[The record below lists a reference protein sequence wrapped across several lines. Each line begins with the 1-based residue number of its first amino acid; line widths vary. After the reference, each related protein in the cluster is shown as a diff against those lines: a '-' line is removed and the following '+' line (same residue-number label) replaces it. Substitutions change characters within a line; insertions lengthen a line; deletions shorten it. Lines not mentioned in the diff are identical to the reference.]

1 MTAPLVSPDH
11 REVYHLIGPASSVF
25 IPVLIL
31 FLAVWLILSILLWL
45 TRKPGPLQTI
55 LWTGLFVVLPYVTL
69 RDVLTL
75 TGHRPPHWNYVLM
88 LSASTVLLLIVALRS
103 RVEFASFF
111 NSAKEFTTVVLG
123 FVSLS
128 GILFLYQL
136 LWFGWKARGL
146 NAPIELHQRQ
156 LATVSAPTA
165 PRIIWVLLDELSYR
179 QVYEHRFGGLELPA
193 FDRLASEST
202 VFTHAV
208 AAGDATEVAVSS
220 LLAGVPVD
228 QVRASADGK
237 QLFLHESS
245 QRRWELFDPRQ
256 SVFADA
262 VNRGYSTSVA
272 GWFNPYCRILPQVLD
287 RCFWTN
293 HLQLP
298 GGIYPKQTIAWN
310 TTQFVRRLLSY
321 LAGVSPKSSLTQ
333 ERQFHQ
339 LDYRELVAEAD
350 AMLNDP
356 SANFIFL
363 HLPVPHPPGIYNR
376 RQHDFAMTVGSSY
389 IDNLALADQ
398 YLAHVRG
405 VLEKRG
411 DWDSSTVLVM
421 GDHSWRTTA
430 IWSRSPYWT
439 TEDTAASEG
448 GVFDDR
454 PAYIVKL
461 PYQHE
466 AARVDEPFQAWRTRS
481 MINEIFSGRL
491 QTASDLAA
499 WAWQQH

>member
-1 MTAPLVSPDH
+1 
-11 REVYHLIGPASSVF
+11 
-25 IPVLIL
+25 
-31 FLAVWLILSILLWL
+31 
-45 TRKPGPLQTI
+45 
-55 LWTGLFVVLPYVTL
+55 
-69 RDVLTL
+69 
-75 TGHRPPHWNYVLM
+75 
-88 LSASTVLLLIVALRS
+88 
-103 RVEFASFF
+103 
-111 NSAKEFTTVVLG
+111 
-123 FVSLS
+123 
-128 GILFLYQL
+128 
-136 LWFGWKARGL
+136 
-146 NAPIELHQRQ
+146 
-156 LATVSAPTA
+156 
-165 PRIIWVLLDELSYR
+165 
-179 QVYEHRFGGLELPA
+179 
-193 FDRLASEST
+193 
-202 VFTHAV
+202 
-208 AAGDATEVAVSS
+208 
-220 LLAGVPVD
+220 
-228 QVRASADGK
+228 
-237 QLFLHESS
+237 
-245 QRRWELFDPRQ
+245 
-256 SVFADA
+256 
-262 VNRGYSTSVA
+262 
-272 GWFNPYCRILPQVLD
+272 
-287 RCFWTN
+287 
-293 HLQLP
+293 
-298 GGIYPKQTIAWN
+298 
-310 TTQFVRRLLSY
+310 
-321 LAGVSPKSSLTQ
+321 
-333 ERQFHQ
+333 
-339 LDYRELVAEAD
+339 
-350 AMLNDP
+350 MLNDP

-405 VLEKRG
+405 VLEQRG